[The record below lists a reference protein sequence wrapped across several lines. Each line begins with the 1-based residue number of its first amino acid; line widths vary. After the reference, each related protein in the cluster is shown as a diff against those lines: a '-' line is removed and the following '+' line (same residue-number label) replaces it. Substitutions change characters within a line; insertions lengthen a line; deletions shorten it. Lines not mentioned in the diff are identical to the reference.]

1 MDKIDMALAKMG
13 FEPAIKTPKVL
24 QGGQLHRCILVE
36 TPPRSL
42 VLKEL
47 NPFVVNKDQFPDNYE
62 QSERVASDFLSAGL
76 KAVAAFKFGDRFVH
90 ECEGSYFLAY
100 PYVQGEVIKASQVL
114 LGHAGHMGAVFAQL
128 HQQGAGL
135 KVSEGANFDSHS
147 QREWKEILEASSPWI
162 DSKLASYLLK
172 SNELYHQSIPILKN
186 ELLVSHRDLHYG
198 NVIWKDGDAYL
209 IDWESAGLIN
219 PYMELIGYSLEWSG
233 ILLGHVR
240 TPIFFEIINSYLAK
254 TAGSCL
260 YAHAAFY
267 GWLGHCV
274 LAWLFF
280 NLQRALGLISKDLSE
295 IRRGQEILEGGLLRC
310 LEYLLEY
317 EGTLLLKIDTVFNR

>member
-1 MDKIDMALAKMG
+1 
-13 FEPAIKTPKVL
+13 
-24 QGGQLHRCILVE
+24 
-36 TPPRSL
+36 
-42 VLKEL
+42 
-47 NPFVVNKDQFPDNYE
+47 
-62 QSERVASDFLSAGL
+62 
-76 KAVAAFKFGDRFVH
+76 
-90 ECEGSYFLAY
+90 
-100 PYVQGEVIKASQVL
+100 
-114 LGHAGHMGAVFAQL
+114 MGAVFAQL

-240 TPIFFEIINSYLAK
+240 TPIFFQIINGYLAK